1 MGKLATVIVPSVF
14 NPYVIQRTA
23 ELSALY
29 RSGIIA
35 TDPAF
40 DKLATAGG
48 RTINMPFWNDL
59 TGDDENLSA
68 TVPLTPGSIT
78 AGKDVATLLM
88 RGKAWKANDLEK
100 ALSGDDPM
108 AAIGDLVAE
117 YWARRL
123 QVILLATLKGTFAAA
138 SMATNL
144 LDISA
149 LVGDLGC
156 FTGATFVDASQKLG
170 DAKDK
175 LTGVMMHSMAEAS
188 LLKQGIITLETE
200 VIDGVSMRVKR
211 ILGKEVIVDD
221 DCPVPAAGTYV
232 SYIFGK
238 GAVAYGRGEA
248 PVPSEVDR
256 DSLAGDDILIDR
268 QHLILHP
275 RGVAFQDAAVVDDA
289 PTNAELE
296 TAANWARAY
305 EAKNIRI
312 VKFVHKLK

>member
-1 MGKLATVIVPSVF
+1 MGKLATIIVPAVF

-35 TDPAF
+35 IDPAF
-40 DKLATAGG
+40 DKLAASGG
-48 RTINMPFWNDL
+48 RILNMPFWNDL
-59 TGDDENLSA
+59 TGEDENLSA
-68 TVPLTPGSIT
+68 TTALTPGKIS
-78 AGKDVATLLM
+78 AGKDMAALLM
-88 RGKAWKANDLEK
+88 RGRAWKANDLEK

-108 AAIGDLVAE
+108 KAIGDLVAE

-123 QVILLATLKGTFAAA
+123 QVMLLATLKGTFAAA
-138 SMATNL
+138 SMSTNL

-149 LVGDLGC
+149 LVGDLAC
-156 FTGATFVDASQKLG
+156 FTGATFVDATQKLG

-175 LTGVMMHSMAEAS
+175 LTGVMMHSMTEAS
-188 LLKQGIITLETE
+188 LVKQGLITEEIETIE
-200 VIDGVSMRVKR
+200 GTTMRVKR
-211 ILGKEVIVDD
+211 LLGREVIVDD
-221 DCPVPAAGTYV
+221 GCPIPVAGTYV

-248 PVPSEVDR
+248 PVPTEVDR
-256 DSLAGDDILIDR
+256 DSLAGDDILINR
-268 QHLILHP
+268 HHMILHP

-305 EAKNIRI
+305 DPKNIRI

>member
-1 MGKLATVIVPSVF
+1 MPKLATIIVPEVF
-14 NPYVIQRTA
+14 DPYVIQRTA
-23 ELSALY
+23 ELSELY
-29 RSGIIA
+29 RSGIIS
-35 TDPAF
+35 TDPKF
-40 DKLATAGG
+40 DELASSGG
-48 RTINMPFWNDL
+48 RILNMPFWNDL

-68 TVPLTPGSIT
+68 TIPLTPGAIT
-78 AGKDVATLLM
+78 AGKDMAVLLM
-88 RGKAWKANDLEK
+88 RGRAWKANDLEK

-123 QVILLATLKGTFAAA
+123 QVMLLASLKGVFSAA
-138 SMATNL
+138 SMSTNL

-149 LVGDLGC
+149 LLGDLAN
-156 FTGATFVDASQKLG
+156 FTGATFVDATQKLG

-175 LTGVMMHSMAEAS
+175 LTGVMMHSMTEAS
-188 LLKQGIITLETE
+188 LVKQGIIIEEVE

-211 ILGKEVIVDD
+211 MLGKQVIVDD
-221 DCPVPAAGTYV
+221 SCPQAAGVYT
-232 SYIFGK
+232 SYIFGQ
-238 GAVAYGRGEA
+238 GAVAYGRGGA
-248 PVPSEVDR
+248 PVPTEVDR
-256 DSLAGDDILIDR
+256 DSLQGDDILVNR

-312 VKFVHKLK
+312 VKFVHMIG

>member
-1 MGKLATVIVPSVF
+1 MPKLNTIIVPEVF

-23 ELSALY
+23 ELSELY
-29 RSGIIA
+29 RSGIIS

-40 DKLATAGG
+40 DKLASSGG
-48 RTINMPFWNDL
+48 RILNMPFWNDL

-68 TVPLTPGSIT
+68 TTPLTPGAIT
-78 AGKDVATLLM
+78 AGKDMAALLM
-88 RGKAWKANDLEK
+88 RGRAWKANDLEK

-123 QVILLATLKGTFAAA
+123 QAMLLATLKGTFAAA
-138 SMATNL
+138 SMSTNL
-144 LDISA
+144 LDISG
-149 LVGDLGC
+149 LVGDLAV
-156 FTGATFVDASQKLG
+156 FTGSTFVDATQKLG

-175 LTGVMMHSMAEAS
+175 LTGVMMHSMTEAS
-188 LLKQGIITLETE
+188 LVKQGIITEE
-200 VIDGVSMRVKR
+200 VEVVDGVSMRVKR
-211 ILGKEVIVDD
+211 LLGKQVIVDD
-221 DCPVPAAGTYV
+221 GCPQAAGVYT
-232 SYIFGK
+232 SYIFGQ

-248 PVPSEVDR
+248 PVPTEVDR
-256 DSLAGDDILIDR
+256 DSLAGDDILINR

-275 RGVAFQDAAVVDDA
+275 RGVAFQDASVVNDA

-312 VKFVHKLK
+312 VKFVHKIK

>member
-1 MGKLATVIVPSVF
+1 MGKLATIIVPEVF

-23 ELSALY
+23 ELSELY
-29 RSGIIA
+29 RAGIIA
-35 TDPAF
+35 IDPAF
-40 DKLATAGG
+40 DKLAASGG
-48 RTINMPFWNDL
+48 RILNMPFWNDL
-59 TGDDENLSA
+59 TGADENLSA
-68 TVPLTPGSIT
+68 TTALTPGKISS
-78 AGKDVATLLM
+78 GKDMAALLM
-88 RGKAWKANDLEK
+88 RGRAWKANDLEK
-100 ALSGDDPM
+100 ALSGADPM
-108 AAIGDLVAE
+108 KAIGDLVAE

-123 QVILLATLKGTFAAA
+123 QVMLLATLKGTFAAA

-144 LDISA
+144 HDISA
-149 LVGDLGC
+149 LVGDLAC
-156 FTGATFVDASQKLG
+156 FTGASFVDATQKLG

-175 LTGVMMHSMAEAS
+175 LTGVMMHSMSEAS
-188 LLKQGIITLETE
+188 LVKQGLITEEIETIE
-200 VIDGVSMRVKR
+200 GTTMRVKR
-211 ILGKEVIVDD
+211 FLSKRVIVDD
-221 DCPVPAAGTYV
+221 SCPYSGDIFT
-232 SYIFGK
+232 SYIFGE

-256 DSLAGDDILIDR
+256 DSLAGDDILINR

>member
-1 MGKLATVIVPSVF
+1 MGKLATIIVPEVF

-23 ELSALY
+23 ELSELY

-35 TDPAF
+35 ADPAF

-48 RTINMPFWNDL
+48 RIINMPFWNDL
-59 TGDDENLSA
+59 TGEDENLSA
-68 TVPLTPGSIT
+68 TTALTPGKIT
-78 AGKDVATLLM
+78 SGKDMAVLLM
-88 RGKAWKANDLEK
+88 RGRAWKANDLEK

-108 AAIGDLVAE
+108 KAIGDLVAE

-123 QVILLATLKGTFAAA
+123 QVMLLATLKGTFAAV

-149 LVGDLGC
+149 LVGDLAC
-156 FTGATFVDASQKLG
+156 FTGATFVDATQKLG

-175 LTGVMMHSMAEAS
+175 LTGVMMHSMTEAS
-188 LLKQGIITLETE
+188 LVKQGILTNE
-200 VIDGVSMRVKR
+200 VEVVDGVSMRVKR
-211 ILGKEVIVDD
+211 LLGKQVIVDD
-221 DCPVPAAGTYV
+221 SCPVPAAGVYV
-232 SYIFGK
+232 SYIFGQ

-256 DSLAGDDILIDR
+256 DSLAGDDILINR

-296 TAANWARAY
+296 TAANWERAY
-305 EAKNIRI
+305 DPKNIRI

>member
-1 MGKLATVIVPSVF
+1 MGKLATIIVPAVF

-23 ELSALY
+23 ELSELY
-29 RSGIIA
+29 RSGIISI
-35 TDPAF
+35 DPAF
-40 DKLATAGG
+40 DKLAASGG
-48 RTINMPFWNDL
+48 RILNMPYWNDL
-59 TGDDENLSA
+59 TGEDENLSA
-68 TVPLTPGSIT
+68 TVPLTPGTIT
-78 AGKDVATLLM
+78 AGKDMAALLM
-88 RGKAWKANDLEK
+88 RGRAWKANDLEK

-108 AAIGDLVAE
+108 KAIGDLVAE

-149 LVGDLGC
+149 LVGDLAC
-156 FTGATFVDASQKLG
+156 FTGSTFVDATQKLG

-175 LTGVMMHSMAEAS
+175 LTGVMMHSITEAS
-188 LLKQGIITLETE
+188 LVKQGILTNEIE
-200 VIDGVSMRVKR
+200 VVDGVSMRVKR
-211 ILGKEVIVDD
+211 LLGKQVIVDD
-221 DCPVPAAGTYV
+221 NCPIPVAGTYV
-232 SYIFGK
+232 SYLFGQ

-256 DSLAGDDILIDR
+256 DSLAGDDILINR
-268 QHLILHP
+268 QHMILHP

-312 VKFVHKLK
+312 VKFVHKIK